1 MLKMTPQ
8 NTMESSMNHYAE
20 KFEEIL
26 EEKTEKINKREE
38 TEEPKIKVEE
48 FNWGDIS
55 ITTMF

>member
-1 MLKMTPQ
+1 
-8 NTMESSMNHYAE
+8 MNHYAE

-38 TEEPKIKVEE
+38 TEPPKTKVEE

-55 ITTMF
+55 IPTKF

>member
-1 MLKMTPQ
+1 
-8 NTMESSMNHYAE
+8 MNHYAE

-38 TEEPKIKVEE
+38 TEEPKTKVEE

-55 ITTMF
+55 IPTKF